1 MRSNLHLLYEDIQN
15 GLQVLA
21 PPIRMDL
28 EVPGGTLLFSAFT
41 HWPLGDLK
49 CPGGE
54 AGLPGGQGI
63 QDSGFLSLYSV
74 NLPLH

>member
-1 MRSNLHLLYEDIQN
+1 
-15 GLQVLA
+15 
-21 PPIRMDL
+21 MDL

-54 AGLPGGQGI
+54 AGLPGGQGT
-63 QDSGFLSLYSV
+63 QDSGFLLLYSV

>member
-1 MRSNLHLLYEDIQN
+1 MRADLHLLYEDIQN
-15 GLQVLA
+15 RLRVLA

-41 HWPLGDLK
+41 YWPLGDLK

-54 AGLPGGQGI
+54 AGLPGGQGT
-63 QDSGFLSLYSV
+63 QASGFLSLYSI